1 MVMHGGMFGMA
12 AYLVMTQ
19 VMQQSPSAA
28 LGRSVLVANGVSSYM
43 ILFWARCVLI
53 NIFQWAVDRKMVK
66 AALKKKRTGI
76 LKRAVAC
83 ARKGAN
89 LRKGKGG
96 LHACKK
102 GAKSKYRKR

>member
-43 ILFWARCVLI
+43 ILFGHKFNA
-53 NIFQWAVDRKMVK
+53 FQ
-66 AALKKKRTGI
+66 
-76 LKRAVAC
+76 
-83 ARKGAN
+83 
-89 LRKGKGG
+89 
-96 LHACKK
+96 
-102 GAKSKYRKR
+102 